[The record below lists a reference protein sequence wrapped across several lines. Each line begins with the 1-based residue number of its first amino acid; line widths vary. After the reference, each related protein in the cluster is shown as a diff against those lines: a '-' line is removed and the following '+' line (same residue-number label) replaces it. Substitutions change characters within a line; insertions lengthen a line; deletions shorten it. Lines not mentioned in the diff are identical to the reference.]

1 VENLK
6 IPKKYF
12 ILKKVLYICDK
23 IIFYRFSM
31 ENLDTQKQVAKF
43 LLDINAVKL
52 QPENPFTWASGW
64 KSPIYTDNRKTLS
77 YPEVR
82 SFLKKC
88 FADIIK
94 TQYPDTELIAGVA
107 TGAIAV
113 GALVADYLGLPFVYV
128 RSSNKTHGLENI
140 VEGVCSKGQ
149 KTVVIEDLVSTGM
162 SSLKAVSAL
171 RNLECDVKGML
182 AIFTYG
188 FPVAENAFKEADC
201 KLQTLS
207 NYNALVE
214 LALQTG
220 YIRQE
225 QLQTILDWRKSPET
239 WGV

>member
-1 VENLK
+1 
-6 IPKKYF
+6 
-12 ILKKVLYICDK
+12 
-23 IIFYRFSM
+23 
-31 ENLDTQKQVAKF
+31 
-43 LLDINAVKL
+43 
-52 QPENPFTWASGW
+52 
-64 KSPIYTDNRKTLS
+64 
-77 YPEVR
+77 
-82 SFLKKC
+82 
-88 FADIIK
+88 
-94 TQYPDTELIAGVA
+94 
-107 TGAIAV
+107 
-113 GALVADYLGLPFVYV
+113 
-128 RSSNKTHGLENI
+128 
-140 VEGVCSKGQ
+140 
-149 KTVVIEDLVSTGM
+149 VIEDLVSTGM